1 MNFAPGKIPLRGKN
15 PGKCIYSVAAQE
27 TAKHRAKF
35 RWLPLSDIAAVTETR
50 LESLRNF
57 LGALNSPI
65 GLNRY
70 SGPKFT
76 ILWGVWRRYCC
87 LTSFFSDCR
96 YVPQLRRY
104 SPTKLCDGAQ
114 MAIFASFLR
123 PVFSASRM
131 RHISDM
137 HCKFALRPHHVWK
150 YGRHP
155 ISDR

>member
-1 MNFAPGKIPLRGKN
+1 VNFAPGKCKIPLRGHSRR
-15 PGKCIYSVAAQE
+15 KCVNTLPAEE

-65 GLNRY
+65 GLSRY

-87 LTSFFSDCR
+87 LTSFFPIVDTCLSCEDTARQSCAM
-96 YVPQLRRY
+96 VPRWR
-104 SPTKLCDGAQ
+104 
-114 MAIFASFLR
+114 FLR
-123 PVFSASRM
+123 HFCVLYFQRAACGTFQTCIVNS
-131 RHISDM
+131 H
-137 HCKFALRPHHVWK
+137 
-150 YGRHP
+150 
-155 ISDR
+155 